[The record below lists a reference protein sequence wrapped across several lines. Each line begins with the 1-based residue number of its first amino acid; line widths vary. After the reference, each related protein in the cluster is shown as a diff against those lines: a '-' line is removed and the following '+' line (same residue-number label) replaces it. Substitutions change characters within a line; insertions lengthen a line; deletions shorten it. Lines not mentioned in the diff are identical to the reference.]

1 MKRRDFL
8 RKAVVT
14 GAAGGATV
22 LAAPALANST
32 LNLKLVGAFPKG
44 FPGVGTSAE
53 QLGKRIEA
61 LSDGKISIKYY
72 GGGELVPPFETFSA
86 VSSGT
91 ADIGHNAPYYQV
103 GKIRSTMYFTSLPFG
118 LDATELSGWLRH
130 GGGQALWDEAYAPHG
145 VKPFYAGSSG
155 AQAGGWFKK
164 PIKSLDDLVGLKMRI
179 AGLGGD
185 ILRRVGA
192 TTVVTPP
199 PEIFSALQSGVVDA
213 AEFVG
218 PWNDLALGL
227 YKIAPYYH
235 LPAFHEPGPGLEM
248 IVNQNTYENLSPW
261 LKTVLAQAATAQAEE
276 STAEFRYYNTLAL
289 STLVERGAIL
299 SAFPKDVMEAIGA
312 AARDVI
318 ADYPK
323 GDAMSEKIHGSYMD
337 YVRACALYGARMEG
351 QLYQDRA
358 SVWGK

>member
-1 MKRRDFL
+1 M
-8 RKAVVT
+8 
-14 GAAGGATV
+14 
-22 LAAPALANST
+22 
-32 LNLKLVGAFPKG
+32 
-44 FPGVGTSAE
+44 
-53 QLGKRIEA
+53 
-61 LSDGKISIKYY
+61 
-72 GGGELVPPFETFSA
+72 
-86 VSSGT
+86 
-91 ADIGHNAPYYQV
+91 
-103 GKIRSTMYFTSLPFG
+103 
-118 LDATELSGWLRH
+118 
-130 GGGQALWDEAYAPHG
+130 
-145 VKPFYAGSSG
+145 
-155 AQAGGWFKK
+155 
-164 PIKSLDDLVGLKMRI
+164 KSLDDLVGLKMRI

-185 ILRRVGA
+185 ILRKVGA

-276 STAEFRYYNTLAL
+276 STAEFRYNNTIAL

-318 ADYPK
+318 ADFPK

-337 YVRACALYGARMEG
+337 YVRACAFYGARMEG

-358 SVWGK
+358 SVWGE

>member
-8 RKAVVT
+8 KTAMVT
-14 GAAGGATV
+14 GTAGGASV
-22 LAAPALANST
+22 LAAPAIANAT

-53 QLGKRIEA
+53 RLGERIEA

-118 LDATELSGWLRH
+118 LDAVELSGWLRH
-130 GGGQALWDEAYAPHG
+130 GGGQEFWEEAYAPHN
-145 VKPFYAGSSG
+145 VKPFYVGSSG

-164 PIKSLDDLVGLKMRI
+164 PIQSLDDLVGLKMRI

-185 ILRRVGA
+185 ILRKVGA

-199 PEIFSALQSGVVDA
+199 PEIYSALQSGVVDA

-235 LPAFHEPGPGLEM
+235 MPAFHEPGPGLEM

-261 LKTVLAQAATAQAEE
+261 LKQVFAQAATAQAEE
-276 STAEFRYYNTLAL
+276 TTAEFRYKNTMAL
-289 STLVERGAIL
+289 STLVERGAVL
-299 SAFPKDVMEAIGA
+299 SSFPPEVIDAIGG
-312 AARDVI
+312 AAREVI
-318 ADYPK
+318 ADYPT
-323 GDAMSEKIHGSYMD
+323 GDVMCEKIHGSYME
-337 YVRACALYGARMEG
+337 YVKACSLYGSRMEG

-358 SVWGK
+358 QVWSA